1 MTLAACCAV
10 RSGTTRRFSFFS
22 YEGLR
27 LRQPA
32 TQQSAVPDAAT
43 RQQAPGAI
51 QPYLNAYP
59 IVNGP
64 ELGGG
69 IPQFNAGYSNPS
81 SLDATSIRID
91 HAFNSKVT
99 LFGVITTRLRT
110 SYSEPRFRRW
120 GQS

>member
-1 MTLAACCAV
+1 MTLAACWAV
-10 RSGTTRRFSFFS
+10 RSGTTRRFPFFS

-27 LRQPA
+27 LRQ
-32 TQQSAVPDAAT
+32 
-43 RQQAPGAI
+43 QAPAAI
-51 QPYLNAYP
+51 QPYLNVYP
-59 IVNGP
+59 IANGP